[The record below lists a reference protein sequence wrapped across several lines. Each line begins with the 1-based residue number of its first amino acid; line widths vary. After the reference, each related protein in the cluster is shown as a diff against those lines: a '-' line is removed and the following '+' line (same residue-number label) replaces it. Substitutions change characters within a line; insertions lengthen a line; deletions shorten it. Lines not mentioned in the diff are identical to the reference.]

1 MTDFDVT
8 TLRGRRADRRWN
20 RTAVGDLLERLTW
33 SRPDQEAIVGW
44 AGAYG
49 DPAFARVTYRQADEA
64 ANRVANAL
72 LAAGLEPADRVL
84 LYCENSV
91 EALLTLLGIAKA
103 GLVAVPVNPLM
114 APDVLRWAIG
124 HVEARFAI
132 VDAEL
137 WPRAEQAFTE
147 SGLLP
152 AVAIPIG
159 DEEVPSATVFSDW
172 IAAQPATEPD
182 VTIH

>member
-49 DPAFARVTYRQADEA
+49 LPASPRLSYRQADEA

-72 LAAGLEPADRVL
+72 LAAGLEPADRVV

-91 EALLTLLGIAKA
+91 EALLTMIGIAKA
-103 GLVAVPVNPLM
+103 GMVAVPVNPLM
-114 APDVLRWAIG
+114 ADDVLAWGMGR
-124 HVEARFAI
+124 VEPRLTV
-132 VDAEL
+132 VDAALRE
-137 WPRAEQAFTE
+137 R
-147 SGLLP
+147 
-152 AVAIPIG
+152 VATADVVI
-159 DEEVPSATVFSDW
+159 EENWHD
-172 IAAQPATEPD
+172 
-182 VTIH
+182 